1 MFLVLIDTS
10 AYEEQRLS
18 FQGDIF
24 DSLIRLSDENK
35 ITIIGCNVLR
45 REIESHV
52 REKIAISV
60 NRIKK
65 VSADFDRLTK
75 DDLGEVTRM
84 LVDTQ
89 ILKDRIFNERKARID
104 NFFSTV
110 NYEEIDLSKV
120 NINSVLDDYF
130 SFKPPFGAGKKKH
143 EFPDAFVLN
152 GFLDYYRKR
161 LASTCIVSADG
172 DWRSFIEKHPDVR
185 MFDKITEFI
194 DFIHSSYDK
203 EFTESLKQVLV
214 EHDAKIIEEI
224 KNEIS
229 DYKFEVDDTW
239 INAEL
244 EMVSDS
250 VIVRVTDYNVISI
263 EPESAQ
269 IEATAEIYV
278 ELTLWASDETAMV
291 KDSDTKEWIYFG
303 TNQYLVQKKEILD
316 VTISITFDPHPEYLS
331 DSFEIDE
338 VSIPDDFYYLDGDEH
353 DFALVQHWNE
363 D

>member
-24 DSLIRLSDENK
+24 DSLIRLSEENK

-45 REIESHV
+45 REIESHL
-52 REKIAISV
+52 REKIATSV

-65 VSADFDRLTK
+65 ASADFDRLTK

-84 LVDTQ
+84 LLDPT
-89 ILKDRIFNERKARID
+89 ILKERIFSERKVRID
-104 NFFSTV
+104 TFFTTV
-110 NYEEIDLSKV
+110 NYEDIDLSKV
-120 NINSVLDDYF
+120 NIDSVLDDYF
-130 SFKPPFGAGKKKH
+130 NFKPPFGAGKKKH

-152 GFLDYYRKR
+152 GFLDYYKKR
-161 LASTCIVSADG
+161 LTSTCVVSADS
-172 DWRSFIEKHPDVR
+172 DWRSFIENHPDVR
-185 MFDKITEFI
+185 MFDKIAEFI
-194 DFIHSSYDK
+194 DFIHSSYNR

-214 EHDAKIIEEI
+214 EHDAKIIENI
-224 KNEIS
+224 KSEIS

-239 INAEL
+239 VNAEL
-244 EMVSDS
+244 EIDS
-250 VIVRVTDYNVISI
+250 ESVVVRITDYNVIAI

-269 IEATAEIYV
+269 IEATAEIFL
-278 ELTLWASDETAMV
+278 ELTLWASDETALF

-303 TNQYLVQKKEILD
+303 TNQYLVRKKEMMD
-316 VTISITFDPHPEYLS
+316 VTININFDPHPEYLS
-331 DSFEIDE
+331 DSLEIDE
-338 VSIPDDFYYLDGDEH
+338 VSIPDDFYYLDRNDN
-353 DFALVQHWNE
+353 DFELMKHWNE

>member
-10 AYEEQRLS
+10 SYQEQRLS

-35 ITIIGCNVLR
+35 ITIVGCSILR

-52 REKIAISV
+52 RDSIATSV

-65 VSADFDRLTK
+65 ASADFDRLTK

-84 LVDTQ
+84 LVDLTA
-89 ILKDRIFNERKARID
+89 LKDRIFSERKVRID
-104 NFFSTV
+104 TFFHTV

-120 NINSVLDDYF
+120 DVNSVLDDYF
-130 SFKPPFGAGKKKH
+130 SFKPPFGVGKKKH

-152 GFLDYYRKR
+152 GFLDCYQKR
-161 LASTCIVSADG
+161 LTSTCVISADA
-172 DWRSFIEKHPDVR
+172 DWHSFIEKHPDVR

-194 DFIHSSYDK
+194 HSSYDR
-203 EFTESLKQVLV
+203 EFTDRLKQVLV
-214 EHDAKIIEEI
+214 EHDIKIVEEI

-244 EMVSDS
+244 EMISDS
-250 VIVRVTDYNVISI
+250 VVVRIIDYNVIAI

-269 IEATAEIYV
+269 IEATVEIFV
-278 ELTLWASDETAMV
+278 ELTLWASDETASF

-303 TNQYLVQKKEILD
+303 TNQYLVQKKEMVD
-316 VTISITFDPHPEYLS
+316 VVISINFDPHPEYLS
-331 DSFEIDE
+331 DSLEIDE
-338 VSIPDDFYYLDGDEH
+338 VSIPDDFYYLDGDER
-353 DFALVQHWNE
+353 DFELMKHWNE